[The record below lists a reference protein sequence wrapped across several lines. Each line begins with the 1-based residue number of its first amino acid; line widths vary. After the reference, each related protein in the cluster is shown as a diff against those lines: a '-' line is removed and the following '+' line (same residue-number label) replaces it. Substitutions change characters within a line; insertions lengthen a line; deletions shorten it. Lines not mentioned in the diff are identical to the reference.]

1 MAGNAQ
7 QGTSPVAGFSPHAN
21 SPHADRDGHVE
32 QLSSPFAVPSLCQ
45 APAKEKVNT
54 RLVLI

>member
-7 QGTSPVAGFSPHAN
+7 QGTSPVARF

-32 QLSSPFAVPSLCQ
+32 QLSGPFAVPSLCQ
-45 APAKEKVNT
+45 APAKENVEEFPFCGPKS
-54 RLVLI
+54 L